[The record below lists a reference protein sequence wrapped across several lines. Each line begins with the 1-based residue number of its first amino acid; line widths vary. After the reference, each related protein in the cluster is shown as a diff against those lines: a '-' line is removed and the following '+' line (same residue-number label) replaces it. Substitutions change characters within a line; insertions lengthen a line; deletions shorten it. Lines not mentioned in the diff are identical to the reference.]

1 MQPRERSI
9 KDKEKEKKKQ
19 NSLIYLRVDL
29 FRRTGWR
36 EDVMSTPLELLVS
49 ETETRNA
56 IHLSSQGQNWTR
68 HQV

>member
-1 MQPRERSI
+1 MQPRERTI
-9 KDKEKEKKKQ
+9 KDKEKEKN

-36 EDVMSTPLELLVS
+36 EDVMSRPLELLVS
-49 ETETRNA
+49 EPETGNA